1 VADVL
6 LPLLLSLLFVI
17 GLVVIVTPPSP
28 VPVARR
34 SGASGRQRTT
44 RLIAALSAGGLLFV
58 LSGWVL
64 PAVVAVAA
72 IYWLVAGWQARQRT
86 ASREIARL
94 DSIASWIENVRDVL
108 MAGEQPIGAIMSTV
122 TACPPVLRPHVR
134 RLAIGLGR
142 QDPAIA
148 FRRFADEIDD
158 PVGDLVAAGLSIAVV
173 RGARTV
179 PVLSALAEQTR
190 QQVERRRLIEAERA
204 PSRREVQAL
213 TLIMSALVVALMV
226 FGRSQ
231 YLDAY
236 DTAGGQVFLAA
247 SLAGYAALIVR
258 VQRLAQFPRPARFIT
273 ASSDDRPGP
282 HAW

>member
-1 VADVL
+1 MLA
-6 LPLLLSLLFVI
+6 PLVLSLMFVI

-28 VPVARR
+28 VRVAQR
-34 SGASGRQRTT
+34 SGSGRQRSA
-44 RLIAALSAGGLLFV
+44 RLLAALGSGGLLFV

-64 PAVVAVAA
+64 PTLVAVAA
-72 IYWLVAGWQARQRT
+72 IYWLVAGWQGRQRS
-86 ASREIARL
+86 ANREIARL

-122 TACPPVLRPHVR
+122 TACPPLLRPHVR

-179 PVLSALAEQTR
+179 PVLTALAEQTR

-226 FGRSQ
+226 FGRSR

-236 DTAGGQVFLAA
+236 DTGGGQLFLAA

-273 ASSDDRPGP
+273 ASSNDRPGSQP
-282 HAW
+282 W

>member
-6 LPLLLSLLFVI
+6 SPLVLSLLFVI
-17 GLVVIVTPPSP
+17 GFVVIVTPPSP
-28 VPVARR
+28 VPVAPR
-34 SGASGRQRTT
+34 SGSGRQRMA
-44 RLIAALSAGGLLFV
+44 RLLAALGAGGLLFV

-72 IYWLVAGWQARQRT
+72 IYWLVAGWQGRQRS

-108 MAGEQPIGAIMSTV
+108 MAGEQPIGAITSTV
-122 TACPPVLRPHVR
+122 TACPPLLRPHVR

-179 PVLSALAEQTR
+179 RVLSALAEQTR

-236 DTAGGQVFLAA
+236 DTGGGQLFLAA

-273 ASSDDRPGP
+273 ASSNDHPGSQ
-282 HAW
+282 AW